1 MVERPISPALEV
13 LHLSGGCKNKGIG
26 PKIKEGQ
33 EKQAF
38 YLTGGRS
45 VQMTEHIPCSKVLS
59 NTEGKKPESAL
70 PIVSFTSFTAHGQLT
85 IHNLPTLLFFFPT
98 IQFAYGQTD
107 Q

>member
-1 MVERPISPALEV
+1 VIPQHKVS
-13 LHLSGGCKNKGIG
+13 K
-26 PKIKEGQ
+26 
-33 EKQAF
+33 AF
-38 YLTGGRS
+38 YLNGGRS
-45 VQMTEHIPCSKVLS
+45 VQMTEHIPCRKVLS

-70 PIVSFTSFTAHGQLT
+70 LIVSFTSFTAHGQLT